1 MTARVTT
8 RVTARVTA
16 RSPPTSYTS
25 PLFEMHAYPSSGS
38 LDALM
43 MPHTSS
49 AMGFDFHYGDHTA
62 EVLPR

>member
-1 MTARVTT
+1 
-8 RVTARVTA
+8 
-16 RSPPTSYTS
+16 
-25 PLFEMHAYPSSGS
+25 MHAYPSSGS

-62 EVLPR
+62 EVPPR